1 MTLFTVLKCTQLI
14 IHSEVPE
21 RDDDSMPRLDI
32 VLYDTSVFYILY
44 LLLTF
49 LPSANLK
56 GIVTNGKV
64 GNPGGNNILFFSHL
78 IVEESFPYVSNIGI
92 RVEYRHQ
99 AWVIDI
105 DFFYLSKIAHSRSI
119 ISEQT
124 YHSCTF

>member
-1 MTLFTVLKCTQLI
+1 MLILFNTMNKMNKISTFLKCTQLI

-32 VLYDTSVFYILY
+32 VFYDTSIFYILY

-64 GNPGGNNILFFSHL
+64 GNPGGNNILFFSQL
-78 IVEESFPYVSNIGI
+78 IVEERY
-92 RVEYRHQ
+92 
-99 AWVIDI
+99 
-105 DFFYLSKIAHSRSI
+105 K
-119 ISEQT
+119 
-124 YHSCTF
+124 

>member
-1 MTLFTVLKCTQLI
+1 MTFITVLKCTQLI

-32 VLYDTSVFYILY
+32 VFYDTSVFYILY

-64 GNPGGNNILFFSHL
+64 GNPRGSNILFFSHL

-92 RVEYRHQ
+92 RDEYRHQ
-99 AWVIDI
+99 ARVINI
-105 DFFYLSKIAHSRSI
+105 DFFYLSKIAHP
-119 ISEQT
+119 
-124 YHSCTF
+124 